1 MPYLQWHRVC
11 YALLAPLCQYLNQQ
25 NQSCHEKEL
34 QWIRSVS
41 CYLLSFLV
49 VKFFCL
55 VSFHH
60 FTWVDCVLNS
70 CIMQG
75 NFCWHSAW
83 VEQVHILCKKCL
95 SLTWYQTHGKNTA
108 TQYCKL
114 ICKRKRKPLY
124 GLVGKKMFW
133 SIGHF
138 RLDFQKLSCSKQ
150 DQVQNLLIEFFNNIN
165 QKKTEL
171 S

>member
-1 MPYLQWHRVC
+1 MPFLQVPYLQWHRVC
-11 YALLAPLCQYLNQQ
+11 HALLAPLCQYLNQQ

-49 VKFFCL
+49 VKFICL

-75 NFCWHSAW
+75 NFRWHSAW
-83 VEQVHILCKKCL
+83 IEQVHILCKKCL
-95 SLTWYQTHGKNTA
+95 SLTWYQTHGKNTCTA
-108 TQYCKL
+108 NSYVREKGSL
-114 ICKRKRKPLY
+114 YKYRKCF
-124 GLVGKKMFW
+124 GLLAI
-133 SIGHF
+133 S
-138 RLDFQKLSCSKQ
+138 DLSSK
-150 DQVQNLLIEFFNNIN
+150 NSPF
-165 QKKTEL
+165 
-171 S
+171 